1 MASRSLGTLTLD
13 LVARVGGFTS
23 GMTAAERA
31 ADKSLSAI
39 EKRAYQF
46 GQTLGKGLK
55 VAGLAAVA
63 GIGALSLAIKSS
75 IDGIDELNRS
85 AQQIGITTEELSKLA
100 YAGELA
106 DVSLDSLTTA
116 LGRLTKAQAAA
127 LNTSSQQ
134 AKIFEALGIAVTKA
148 DGSLRRSTDV
158 LGDFADVFKQLG
170 GSPEAIAAGFQ
181 IFGKSFQ
188 ELIPLLKEGREGI
201 EAAGVELE
209 NFGGVITTEAGKNAD
224 EFNDNLTKL
233 KVQFTSIINQIAV
246 QLLPTLVELT
256 ANFGKIAKE
265 GNLAANVVTLI
276 STAVNVGIGAINFYN
291 GAVDRASIAIGVFA
305 ESLGGL
311 YEIQRNAATFGF
323 AEGGILDGIKRVV
336 GGVKEGQRQLDE
348 LAKRENATIADFS
361 GVRSS
366 ASSTAK
372 TPEEAAAAATE
383 ARLKKLLAALN
394 TTKDAKEKNTKATKE
409 LTEAEKAWRDVME
422 VNEIVDEESRKAQEQ
437 IRKDR
442 QDRADDFAAL
452 IGDIQTQNSLLGQ
465 TAEQQDLIN
474 TARQYGID
482 LASEEGRILTE
493 NLAAYHENRKA
504 IEDQVA
510 AMDSLRSSFTDF
522 LTDVKD
528 GKSVWDS
535 LKSAVDSF
543 ADTLFQIAASNIAEQ
558 IFGAAGSNQGG
569 SAGGGWAALL
579 GSFFGGGRA
588 NGGPVEA
595 NGLYRVN
602 ERGPELLTV
611 GNRDYLMMGGQ
622 SGSVTP
628 NRGGGGLTQVN
639 NFNYAAP
646 YSAATEE
653 QKNAR
658 LGFETKQALRRNGG

>member
-23 GMTAAERA
+23 GMTAAERS

-63 GIGALSLAIKSS
+63 GISALALAIKSS
-75 IDGIDELNRS
+75 IDGIDELNRAS
-85 AQQIGITTEELSKLA
+85 QQIGITTEELSKLA

-106 DVSLDSLTTA
+106 DVSLDSLTSA

-127 LNTSSQQ
+127 LNSSSQQ

-148 DGSLRRSTDV
+148 DGSLRSSTDV
-158 LGDFADVFKQLG
+158 LGDFAEVFKELG

-201 EAAGVELE
+201 AAAGVELE

-233 KVQFTSIINQIAV
+233 KVQFQSILNQIAV
-246 QLLPTLVELT
+246 GLLPALVELT
-256 ANFGKIAKE
+256 KDFGNVAKS
-265 GNLAANVVTLI
+265 GDLAANAVTVI
-276 STAVNVGIGAINFYN
+276 STAMKVAVGAIEFYN
-291 GAVDRASIAIGVFA
+291 GAVDRASIAIGAFIDLAKSSASVGA
-305 ESLGGL
+305 QVLTLGLADGTVAGSIRGYIGSL
-311 YEIQRNAATFGF
+311 
-323 AEGGILDGIKRVV
+323 
-336 GGVKEGQRQLDE
+336 KEAQGQLDN
-348 LAKRENATIADFS
+348 LAARENTVLADFS

-366 ASSTAK
+366 VSSTEK

-383 ARLKKLLAALN
+383 ARLKKLLGALN
-394 TTKDAKEKNTKATKE
+394 TTTEAKNKNTRATKE
-409 LTEAEKAWRDVME
+409 LTEAEKAWQDIME
-422 VNEIVDEESRKAQEQ
+422 VNELIDEESRKTQEQ
-437 IRKDR
+437 LRKDR
-442 QDRADDFAAL
+442 QDRADDFSAL
-452 IGDIQTQNSLLGQ
+452 IDDIQTQNSLLGQ
-465 TAEQQDLIN
+465 TEEQQDLIN

-493 NLAAYHENRKA
+493 NLSAYHENRKA

-522 LTDVKD
+522 LTDVKE

-543 ADTLFQIAASNIAEQ
+543 ADTLFQLAASNIAEQ
-558 IFGAAGSNQGG
+558 LFGAAGSNQGG
-569 SAGGGWAALL
+569 AAGGGWAEFL

-588 NGGPVEA
+588 SGGPVMPNTMYE
-595 NGLYRVN
+595 VN

-622 SGSVTP
+622 AGMVTA
-628 NRGGGGLTQVN
+628 NAGGGVSMVN
-639 NFNYAAP
+639 NFNYSAP
-646 YSAATEE
+646 YDPRTEE

-658 LGFETKQALRRNGG
+658 LSFETRRASQRNS